1 MTHPTTTQ
9 NPTSTSTSP
18 LSSTTT
24 VTTSSTLPST
34 ATAATTSPA
43 PTTPPTS
50 RKVGLVGWGAI
61 GRIVGTAL
69 AEGNVPGA
77 ELICIVDNRA
87 LGDAPVPQLSFEE
100 ALDRCDLIVEAAG
113 QSVVREWGERVLRS
127 GTDLLIASTGALTD
141 EDVSSAL
148 LAAGP
153 GRVYFTGGAVGG
165 LDLLQAVRSL
175 GHLTDVTLTT
185 TKLPSTLEQPWM
197 GEDLLHRMR
206 TATGPVEVMR
216 GTARDVPV
224 KFPKSTN
231 VAASVALAVG
241 DLDAVRVHVV
251 ADPAAQHTRHV
262 IEASGSHGVYRF
274 EVQHLPDP
282 NNPATSQVVPYAVLR
297 SLGALAG
304 RRGQIL

>member
-1 MTHPTTTQ
+1 MTAQTTTA
-9 NPTSTSTSP
+9 SP
-18 LSSTTT
+18 SVASAPSSP
-24 VTTSSTLPST
+24 SSPS
-34 ATAATTSPA
+34 APA
-43 PTTPPTS
+43 P

-61 GRIVGTAL
+61 GRVVGTAL
-69 AEGNVPGA
+69 AEGGVPGA
-77 ELICIVDNRA
+77 ELVCVVDNRA
-87 LGDAPVPQLSFEE
+87 LGDAPAPQLSFED
-100 ALDRCDLIVEAAG
+100 ALDSCDLIVEAAG
-113 QSVVREWGERVLRS
+113 QSVVREWGERVLQS
-127 GTDLLIASTGALTD
+127 GTDLLVASTGALTD
-141 EDVSSAL
+141 EDLAAAL

-175 GHLTDVTLTT
+175 GPLTDVTLTT

-197 GEDLLHRMR
+197 GEELLHRMR
-206 TATGPVEVMR
+206 TASGPVEVMR

-282 NNPATSQVVPYAVLR
+282 GNPATSQVVPYAVLR

>member
-1 MTHPTTTQ
+1 MTP
-9 NPTSTSTSP
+9 SSP
-18 LSSTTT
+18 S
-24 VTTSSTLPST
+24 PS
-34 ATAATTSPA
+34 SPA
-43 PTTPPTS
+43 P
-50 RKVGLVGWGAI
+50 RRVGLVGWGAI
-61 GRIVGTAL
+61 GRVVGTAL
-69 AEGNVPGA
+69 AEGGVPGA
-77 ELICIVDNRA
+77 ELVCIVDNRV
-87 LGDAPVPQLSFEE
+87 LGDAPAPQLSFEE
-100 ALDRCDLIVEAAG
+100 ALDSCDLIVEAAG
-113 QSVVREWGERVLRS
+113 QSVVREWGERVLGS

-141 EDVSSAL
+141 EGLAAAL

-165 LDLLQAVRSL
+165 LDLLQAVRAM
-175 GHLTDVTLTT
+175 GPLTDVTLTT
-185 TKLPSTLEQPWM
+185 TKLPGTLEQPWM
-197 GEDLLHRMR
+197 SEDLLHRMR
-206 TATGPVEVMR
+206 TASGPVEVMR

-282 NNPATSQVVPYAVLR
+282 GNPATSQVVPYAVLR